1 MGLRDLFKP
10 ETDRQAVAISVAEW
24 TVRTLTDQAFRD
36 RYVKPIREAG
46 STLDEEVI
54 LRELFYLLS
63 VGTHVAFVGRIR
75 DPDKALDLLQR
86 CNEELAPMLE
96 DIGIWSLAGS
106 ARFSAEKEERKREM
120 LAALDQVS
128 DEVERDPRKATV
140 YPVAEVAAAHLF
152 DSGDPPSHI
161 LTLLSGLFFG
171 HVRGC
176 HRMLT
181 GIRIT

>member
-10 ETDRQAVAISVAEW
+10 ETDRQAVAFSVAEW

-36 RYVKPIREAG
+36 RYVKPVREAG
-46 STLDEEVI
+46 SALEEEGI
-54 LRELFYLLS
+54 LREFFYLLA

-75 DPDKALDLLQR
+75 DPDKALDLLRR
-86 CNEELAPMLE
+86 CDEEITPMLE
-96 DIGIWSLAGS
+96 DMGIWSLAGS

-120 LAALDQVS
+120 LAALDQAP
-128 DEVERDPRKATV
+128 DEGERDSRKATV

-152 DSGDPPSHI
+152 DSGDAPPHL

-176 HRMLT
+176 HRILT